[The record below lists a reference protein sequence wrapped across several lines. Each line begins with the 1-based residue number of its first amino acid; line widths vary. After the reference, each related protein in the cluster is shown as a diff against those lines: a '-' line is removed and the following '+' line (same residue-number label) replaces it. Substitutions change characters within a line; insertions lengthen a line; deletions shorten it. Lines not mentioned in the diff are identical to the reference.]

1 MRVVGLIARLLE
13 LGAAVALCAL
23 LFVSAGRED
32 GRVSVERLSDIVPIK
47 VVVSDFAS
55 LDDGG
60 THALYRIRGSAM
72 LKVPVD
78 RAEIMDL
85 GNGAVAVKRMPVP
98 SVDDRSVRFEPG
110 GVELLDAERGWF
122 TTVSGAAK
130 KGISVSEDAD
140 GLVFGEEGGPFK
152 LSANMVNE
160 VTNIT
165 YDWLPA
171 TLDLESQGSH
181 NGRNYLAYTFYLRNT
196 GDKNLDYNTV
206 MRMTGSSK
214 SADEAVRFM
223 IYKNGKASVYAKG
236 RYNNR
241 KEAETDATKWVDEE
255 VIINDASSPLKAG
268 ATDKYTVV
276 IWCEGNDRECVDAI
290 RGGHVR
296 ANLTF
301 NVVPDPTAPN

>member
-78 RAEIMDL
+78 RAEIVDL
-85 GNGAVAVKRMPVP
+85 GNGAVAVKRIPVP

-130 KGISVSEDAD
+130 KHDRLFSEA
-140 GLVFGEEGGPFK
+140 
-152 LSANMVNE
+152 
-160 VTNIT
+160 
-165 YDWLPA
+165 
-171 TLDLESQGSH
+171 
-181 NGRNYLAYTFYLRNT
+181 R
-196 GDKNLDYNTV
+196 
-206 MRMTGSSK
+206 
-214 SADEAVRFM
+214 
-223 IYKNGKASVYAKG
+223 
-236 RYNNR
+236 
-241 KEAETDATKWVDEE
+241 
-255 VIINDASSPLKAG
+255 
-268 ATDKYTVV
+268 
-276 IWCEGNDRECVDAI
+276 DAI
-290 RGGHVR
+290 RDAVDSPE
-296 ANLTF
+296 
-301 NVVPDPTAPN
+301 VVQQARSVTEKIVAGFYRKMGRRVASFEWTAPGEGGAK